1 MTTILH
7 NEACLKRIET
17 TVYSVSRSQLA
28 YWTAFEYARRFWPFF
43 ISIPVTGLLISLLF
57 QGNLYKGLGMMMI
70 LWPISIPARSI
81 LLTTKASKR
90 AILPTKMVTE
100 GEHVYF
106 VTEPLSFNYR
116 IHRDQIR
123 DVKTRVEYVVIELW
137 KYRFV
142 YVPYKAFE
150 SPEAIQDFRRAVGV
164 ED

>member
-1 MTTILH
+1 
-7 NEACLKRIET
+7 
-17 TVYSVSRSQLA
+17 
-28 YWTAFEYARRFWPFF
+28 
-43 ISIPVTGLLISLLF
+43 
-57 QGNLYKGLGMMMI
+57 MMMF

-81 LLTTKASKR
+81 VLTSKASKR
-90 AILPTKMVTE
+90 AILPTKMVCE

-106 VTEPLSFNYR
+106 VTDPLSFNYR

-123 DVKTRVEYVVIELW
+123 DVKARVEYVVIELW

-150 SPEAIQDFRRAVGV
+150 SPEAIQEFRRAVGV